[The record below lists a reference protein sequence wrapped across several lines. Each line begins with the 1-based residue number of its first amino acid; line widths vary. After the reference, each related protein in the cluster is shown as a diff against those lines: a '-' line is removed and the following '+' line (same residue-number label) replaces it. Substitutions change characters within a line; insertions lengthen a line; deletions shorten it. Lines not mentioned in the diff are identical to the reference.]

1 MITPLGSPTAPLKGV
16 EILIL
21 DAQTVVETKSTVVT
35 PSMGIKNHTVTFT
48 SSASITGAVQIET
61 ANSPTYTG
69 VWSPLGGA
77 PIDVATIGPT
87 AAAEMQLQFSNVTFT
102 ALRVRISTVIA
113 GGTLS
118 ASYLGN

>member
-1 MITPLGSPTAPLKGV
+1 MITPLASPTSPLKGV

-21 DAQTVVETKSTVVT
+21 DAQTIDETKSTVVV
-35 PSMGIKNHTVTFT
+35 PSMGIRNHTVTFK

-61 ANSPTYTG
+61 SNDPTYTG
-69 VWSPLGGA
+69 IWSPLGGT
-77 PIDVATIGPT
+77 PIDVADIGP
-87 AAAEMQLQFSNVTFT
+87 AAAAQMQLQFSNITFT